1 MTDTSIVQYTA
12 DLTHEIIVAV
22 HLAYLPR
29 VFDHVGK
36 MRVAFLRM
44 SFFNV
49 KRPAKRSNPAIRLV
63 SWLLD

>member
-1 MTDTSIVQYTA
+1 MP
-12 DLTHEIIVAV
+12 LTHGIVVAA
-22 HLAYLPR
+22 HLAYLRR
-29 VFDHVGK
+29 VFTRVGK